1 MLGAAVIRG
10 ELGLSA
16 ESEGLMLIAQEVGG
30 NDTSGD
36 TISNTINWRSPHG
49 CCVHLTQEMSESIGH
64 NFSGF
69 GIVKERYIYT
79 MIIEERQC

>member
-1 MLGAAVIRG
+1 MIRG

-36 TISNTINWRSPHG
+36 TISNPITWRLPQG
-49 CCVHLTQEMSESIGH
+49 CCAHLTREMSARIGH
-64 NFSGF
+64 HFGGF
-69 GIVKERYIYT
+69 GIVGERYLFQELHT